1 MESWIKVSESTCGRK
16 LPSFCTPL
24 KVKENYSFING
35 HIDGCLWREIRSRSD
50 LCFKQ
55 KTFLLL
61 RHCCKVTRT
70 KLYRKILNV
79 TFKGANWQELLHSF
93 SIQQE
98 YTYMFYICY
107 RTSWQWEK
115 TSVFVNTLYFRE
127 KYPIHM
133 IWKRLRIITES
144 NSFYNTNLGKSP
156 ISTGLESALTLWYAF
171 LLRLFTYSIV

>member
-35 HIDGCLWREIRSRSD
+35 HIDGCLWREIRSRSEIQAENISALEALLQSYQD
-50 LCFKQ
+50 ETLQ
-55 KTFLLL
+55 KNIECYFQGSQLTGTLAFVF
-61 RHCCKVTRT
+61 HTT
-70 KLYRKILNV
+70 
-79 TFKGANWQELLHSF
+79 
-93 SIQQE
+93 E

-127 KYPIHM
+127 KYPIHL
-133 IWKRLRIITES
+133 IWNRLRIITES

-171 LLRLFTYSIV
+171 LLRLFTYSIVQT